1 MNNRDKKIYDQAF
14 NELRDEGYFD
24 DFIARVNRLPVNGKN
39 TNESSVAEKS
49 RQREYYHKRPQ
60 KKKA

>member
-1 MNNRDKKIYDQAF
+1 MNNSDKKIYDQAF

-24 DFIARVNRLPVNGKN
+24 DFIARVNRLPVNGMNAKG
-39 TNESSVAEKS
+39 SSVAGKS

-60 KKKA
+60 KKKV